1 MKIINII
8 SALIAFT
15 FFLTNANAQ
24 DVSLKTLEEK
34 LEAQSEEI
42 KYLNTQLNNE
52 AHELREKVEDYA
64 PMSLVLILFGA
75 LWAQNTGRNPWLWFF
90 GGALFNFIAV
100 LILLR
105 NNADDILT
113 KRLKN

>member
-1 MKIINII
+1 
-8 SALIAFT
+8 L
-15 FFLTNANAQ
+15 Q
-24 DVSLKTLEEK
+24 EK
-34 LEAQSEEI
+34 VETQAEEI
-42 KYLNTQLNNE
+42 KYLKTQLNNE
-52 AHELREKVEDYA
+52 TNELRNKIEDFA
-64 PMSLVLILFGA
+64 PMSLVLILFGAFCA

-105 NNADDILT
+105 MNADDILT